1 MALVLHTVMFLME
14 IDYDS
19 IDRWQGSIYKILWKE
34 VLIYFL
40 SYILLGIIYK
50 FILDEDAKS

>member
-1 MALVLHTVMFLME
+1 ME